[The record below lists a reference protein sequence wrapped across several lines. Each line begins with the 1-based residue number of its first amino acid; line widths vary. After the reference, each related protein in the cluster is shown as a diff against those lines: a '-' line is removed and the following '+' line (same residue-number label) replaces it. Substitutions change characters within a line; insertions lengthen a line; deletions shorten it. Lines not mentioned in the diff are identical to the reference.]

1 MATKKTGWNLQITHD
16 DSKGKSFLPTINFM
30 GPDRIMERKVISGKE
45 RVSVTP
51 LFLPRQRK
59 LEGLLRKIHET
70 PVTLMG
76 VSKEKKKIPPNHEL
90 FHRVFRVFRVFH
102 HKPSILRYP
111 HGTPLFF
118 GGGNTHMPY
127 EKKTSAM
134 LAIHQSLQG
143 IPELKRYPGELLR
156 LCSFLSLTAP

>member
-1 MATKKTGWNLQITHD
+1 
-16 DSKGKSFLPTINFM
+16 M

-76 VSKEKKKIPPNHEL
+76 VLKKRKGYPQIMN
-90 FHRVFRVFRVFH
+90 FNRVFRVFH
-102 HKPSILRYP
+102 HFHHP
-111 HGTPLFF
+111 F
-118 GGGNTHMPY
+118 
-127 EKKTSAM
+127 
-134 LAIHQSLQG
+134 
-143 IPELKRYPGELLR
+143 
-156 LCSFLSLTAP
+156 